1 MPILSVGFI
10 TKSSHFSVTTKHVLV
25 DGMEQS
31 NYLNVTRV
39 CIMEHDRGCEF
50 DPSVDLWIVDL
61 VRLRR
66 MDQYKFT
73 HHHLLE
79 TLLQEYSPSP
89 PWKVLLVDYSDQID
103 FRQPKLFERLKLPI
117 STLSSKH
124 APAGAKNPHSHV
136 RVALSSIVEDR
147 RYSYLQEKIDVGHRY
162 PIEDWLVGGGPT
174 LHTPYTVRSDIVEAI
189 KEVLAT
195 NFLVTS
201 KVDSYDV
208 LCGVHSTPRPMDVI
222 HLWDPNATDRRQQH
236 AARYRD
242 DVSKRV
248 QAMNGTTLKDDAD
261 TICASIEIRGQL
273 GRAGRGGANFEYV
286 QALMTSKIVVV
297 AQRDVWEDH
306 YRLMEAL
313 SSGTMVLSDDML
325 SLPRGLENGT
335 SIVLFR
341 DVNQMEGLIRYY
353 LIHNEERVAVAKR
366 GWQVAMNRHRSWHRL
381 EELAFGCPL
390 TGQGD
395 GSICGD

>member
-1 MPILSVGFI
+1 
-10 TKSSHFSVTTKHVLV
+10 
-25 DGMEQS
+25 
-31 NYLNVTRV
+31 
-39 CIMEHDRGCEF
+39 
-50 DPSVDLWIVDL
+50 
-61 VRLRR
+61 
-66 MDQYKFT
+66 
-73 HHHLLE
+73 
-79 TLLQEYSPSP
+79 
-89 PWKVLLVDYSDQID
+89 
-103 FRQPKLFERLKLPI
+103 
-117 STLSSKH
+117 
-124 APAGAKNPHSHV
+124 
-136 RVALSSIVEDR
+136 
-147 RYSYLQEKIDVGHRY
+147 
-162 PIEDWLVGGGPT
+162 VGGGPT

-353 LIHNEERVAVAKR
+353 LIHNEERVAIAKR